1 MRNAMI
7 IMVCSLALAGVTSQ
21 NSPTSA
27 SGLLVITK
35 DGVFNG
41 YSAGDTLIMEECDEV
56 ALNPMDQSMTPIAH
70 YTSALLTYVI
80 SAQVMNRPNANNQL
94 YLVKANTQAELNRAV
109 QHTMQIAQ
117 MTPLPVIKPRTRV
130 EPGETSVVTIGDHM
144 RIRIRLDNSWQ
155 IASLV
160 DPALGVVAT
169 VAYPDDGR

>member
-1 MRNAMI
+1 
-7 IMVCSLALAGVTSQ
+7 
-21 NSPTSA
+21 
-27 SGLLVITK
+27 
-35 DGVFNG
+35 
-41 YSAGDTLIMEECDEV
+41 
-56 ALNPMDQSMTPIAH
+56 
-70 YTSALLTYVI
+70 
-80 SAQVMNRPNANNQL
+80 
-94 YLVKANTQAELNRAV
+94 
-109 QHTMQIAQ
+109 MQIAQ